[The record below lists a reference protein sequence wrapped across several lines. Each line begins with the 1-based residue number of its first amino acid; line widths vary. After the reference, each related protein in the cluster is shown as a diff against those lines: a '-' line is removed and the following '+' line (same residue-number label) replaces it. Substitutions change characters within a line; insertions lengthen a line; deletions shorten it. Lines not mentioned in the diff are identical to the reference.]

1 MTFYFITAVVNSFDE
16 SKYLI
21 VNWLKGK
28 INSAELYHNPYLR
41 CKMIDY
47 SEFLSEKSTERFIK
61 IYLNTFVLYEHNSD
75 MRKNVLEER
84 SILTMKT

>member
-1 MTFYFITAVVNSFDE
+1 
-16 SKYLI
+16 
-21 VNWLKGK
+21 
-28 INSAELYHNPYLR
+28 
-41 CKMIDY
+41 MIDY